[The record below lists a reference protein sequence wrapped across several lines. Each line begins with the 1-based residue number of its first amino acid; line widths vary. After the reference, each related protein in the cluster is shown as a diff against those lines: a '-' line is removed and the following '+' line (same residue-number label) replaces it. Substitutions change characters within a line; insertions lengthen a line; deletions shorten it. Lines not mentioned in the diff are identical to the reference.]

1 MKELIFK
8 SSLFLHVLAGGLALV
23 LGLIAMLNRKKGDKL
38 HKRTGIIFYWC
49 MNFIF
54 LTSILFVSLYPEQEK
69 YWFFLT
75 IGIVSFYPN
84 FTGVRILKMKKG
96 ITARW
101 FDYAALLM
109 IILSGFIMLKV
120 GFSSVFGFDTHTEF
134 EILYIAFGIFSL
146 IQGYGDTL
154 AFTGIKKVEKMHWLY
169 GHAGK
174 MIGSYSA
181 ALTAFCVNIIPR
193 WLPAHTP
200 AVVYIF
206 IWVGPGV
213 LLGIYSARKIKML
226 RQNPKVAMGS

>member
-8 SSLFLHVLAGGLALV
+8 STLFLHVLAGGLALIV
-23 LGLIAMLNRKKGDKL
+23 GLIAMLNRKKGNKL

-54 LTSILFVSLYPEQEK
+54 LTAILFVAFYPEQEK

-96 ITARW
+96 IEARW
-101 FDYAALLM
+101 FDYAALVM
-109 IILSGFIMLKV
+109 IIISGFIMLKV
-120 GFSSVFGFDTHTEF
+120 GLGSLLGFDTRTQF
-134 EILYIAFGIFSL
+134 EILYLVFGIFSL
-146 IQGYGDTL
+146 IQGYGDSL
-154 AFTGIKKVEKMHWLY
+154 VFTGIKKAEKLHWLY

-193 WLPAHTP
+193 YLPSHTP
-200 AVVYIF
+200 FFVYIL

-213 LLGIYSARKIKML
+213 LLGIYSARKIKAL
-226 RQNPKVAMGS
+226 KSKPKLAMR

>member
-8 SSLFLHVLAGGLALV
+8 SILFLHVLAGGLALIV
-23 LGLIAMLNRKKGDKL
+23 GLIAMLNRKKGNKL

-54 LTSILFVSLYPEQEK
+54 LTAILFVAFYPEQEK

-96 ITARW
+96 IEARW
-101 FDYAALLM
+101 FDYAALVM
-109 IILSGFIMLKV
+109 IIISGFIMLKV
-120 GFSSVFGFDTHTEF
+120 GLGSLLGFDTRTQF
-134 EILYIAFGIFSL
+134 EILYLVFGIFSL
-146 IQGYGDTL
+146 IQGYGDSL
-154 AFTGIKKVEKMHWLY
+154 VFIGIKKAEKLHWLY

-193 WLPAHTP
+193 YLPSHTP
-200 AVVYIF
+200 FFVYIL

-213 LLGIYSARKIKML
+213 LLGIYSVRKIKAL
-226 RQNPKVAMGS
+226 KSNPKLAMR